1 MKNIK
6 LITLILIIA
15 LGLSGI
21 GMHLVYKK
29 NTVKLTE
36 IPKSGTTVKYED
48 GKLTKSILND
58 DYKNNFFPDL
68 KIPVEGTSFEVT
80 ENDRNQEGLVNF
92 MTTLKKDNLNLNLTM
107 FSDNNGRT
115 AGVACFEDG
124 DYQNIGNGW
133 SREKMKSQKG
143 TQLGYY
149 YIQNPNYIKQ
159 EDDQFNSMYRK
170 YEQFKKDNNQ
180 EALPKEKIIS
190 CDYVQR
196 VNETKT
202 ILKQKNNSDQVF
214 IRFMVDSI
222 PSVEE
227 IQLLDK
233 IISKTKI

>member
-6 LITLILIIA
+6 LITFILIIA
-15 LGLSGI
+15 LGLGGI
-21 GMHLVYKK
+21 GVYLVYKK

-36 IPKSGTTVKYED
+36 IPKYGTTVKYED

-68 KIPVEGTSFEVT
+68 KIPVEGTSFEVI
-80 ENDRNQEGLVNF
+80 ENDRNQEDLVNF
-92 MTTLKKDNLNLNLTM
+92 MTTLKKENLNLNLTM
-107 FSDNNGRT
+107 FSDNTGRT
-115 AGVACFEDG
+115 AGVICFEDG
-124 DYQNIGNGW
+124 DYQDIGNGW

-143 TQLGYY
+143 SQLGYY
-149 YIQNPNYIKQ
+149 YVKNPNYIKPD
-159 EDDQFNSMYRK
+159 EDKFNFMYRK

-180 EALPKEKIIS
+180 EVLPKEKIIS

-202 ILKQKNNSDQVF
+202 SLKQKSNSDQVF

-222 PSVEE
+222 PQVEE
-227 IQLLDK
+227 IDQLDK